1 MQSGDGGNGCISFRR
16 ERCVPEGGPDGGNGG
31 RGGSVIF
38 QASAA
43 KETLIDFVHQVHF
56 KAKRGENGSG
66 ACRYGANGDD
76 LIIHI
81 PLGTQIWNDAQD
93 IMFFDATQDGQQF
106 VIAAGGKGGVGNA
119 KYATS
124 TNQTPKFAKLG
135 EKGEAMWV
143 RLVLKLFADIGYVG
157 FPNAGKSSLLKLLTG
172 SKTKVANY
180 PFTTLSPQLG
190 ALWRHDTKLLMADLP
205 GIIYRA
211 HEGKGLGFQFLGHIE
226 RCAGILHIIDATNTT
241 NCDATDPSGRDGP
254 IDDATDPS
262 CKKGGAICDAL
273 DAMLYEIK
281 MFSPKL
287 LEKKQV
293 VVLNK
298 IDLLFDDEVQAQVD
312 ALQSYGFAVFP
323 ISCVDKRGID
333 KLVEYLFQLKEG
345 R

>member
-38 QASAA
+38 QASAS
-43 KETLIDFVHQVHF
+43 KETLIDFAHQVHF
-56 KAKRGENGSG
+56 KARRGENGSG
-66 ACRYGANGDD
+66 ACRYGANADD

-81 PLGTQIWNDAQD
+81 PLGTQIWNEAQD
-93 IMFFDATQDGQQF
+93 IMFFDATQDGQHF

-143 RLVLKLFADIGYVG
+143 RLILKLFADIGYVG
-157 FPNAGKSSLLKLLTG
+157 FPNAGKSSLLKLLTA
-172 SKTKVANY
+172 SKTKVADY
-180 PFTTLSPQLG
+180 PFTTLSPELG

-211 HEGKGLGFQFLGHIE
+211 HEGKGLGFEFLGHIE
-226 RCAGILHIIDATNTT
+226 RCVGILHIIDASNM
-241 NCDATDPSGRDGP
+241 NSKDS
-254 IDDATDPS
+254 
-262 CKKGGAICDAL
+262 L
-273 DAMLYEIK
+273 EAMLYEIK

-293 VVLNK
+293 VALNK
-298 IDLLFDDEVQAQVD
+298 IDLLLDHQVQEQVD
-312 ALQSYGFAVFP
+312 ALKSYGFAVFP
-323 ISCVDKRGID
+323 ISCVDKRGVD
-333 KLVEYLFQLKEG
+333 KLVECLFSLKE
-345 R
+345 